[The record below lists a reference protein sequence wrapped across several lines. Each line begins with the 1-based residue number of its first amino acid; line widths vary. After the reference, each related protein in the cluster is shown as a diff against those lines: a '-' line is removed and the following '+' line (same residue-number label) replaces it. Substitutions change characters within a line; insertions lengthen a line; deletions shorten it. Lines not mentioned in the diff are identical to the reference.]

1 MFRWEL
7 TAMAICVLITFERSL
22 VRLFF
27 TAKPNVHDARIAF
40 KNQSESCG
48 GFGSQ
53 MASIE

>member
-1 MFRWEL
+1 
-7 TAMAICVLITFERSL
+7 MAICVLITFERSL

-40 KNQSESCG
+40 KNQSESCV